1 MGVLYLDIH
10 GTIVVYDFCTRMF
23 YAHFIV
29 SGQGTS
35 HPQGKGTI
43 HCKDGLI
50 INFWSALE

>member
-1 MGVLYLDIH
+1 MDVLYVDIH
-10 GTIVVYDFCTRMF
+10 GTIVLYDFCARMF

-35 HPQGKGTI
+35 HPQGKDTI
-43 HCKDGLI
+43 HCKGGLI